1 MASQTFLDRPNGQQ
15 GYGYYLHLEK
25 KEDVSRIV
33 VKIRSSGGKGY
44 VRVNTAGDPTAGEQ
58 VAEFTFADGGTT
70 EVKFT
75 KPVDTQDI
83 VMWVPMDSL
92 PGNQLFIDSVQA
104 F

>member
-1 MASQTFLDRPNGQQ
+1 RKMARENHHSIYGQKRTEVSA
-15 GYGYYLHLEK
+15 YIIA
-25 KEDVSRIV
+25 DVSRIV

>member
-1 MASQTFLDRPNGQQ
+1 M
-15 GYGYYLHLEK
+15 
-25 KEDVSRIV
+25 
-33 VKIRSSGGKGY
+33 
-44 VRVNTAGDPTAGEQ
+44 
-58 VAEFTFADGGTT
+58 AEFTFADGGTT